1 MPNPAQAGR
10 ENSDEVRRQA
20 WNEIGGS
27 APGYEDDALAP
38 AVDRPLL
45 VDLIRGQLDPSA
57 AAAVN
62 LLILT
67 FGSWRD
73 AHAELAAA
81 EFRTAPPGA

>member
-27 APGYEDDALAP
+27 APAYEDDALAP
-38 AVDRPLL
+38 DVDRPLL
-45 VDLIRGQLDPSA
+45 VRLIRGQLDPSS

-62 LLILT
+62 RLVLS
-67 FGSWRD
+67 FASWRD

-81 EFRTAPPGA
+81 EFRTAPTIK